1 MAELSKA
8 ISAKPGAASVTA
20 KASQQ
25 FAGAAA
31 GRRLQ
36 HAMAGL
42 QYRLRLMPWPLSA
55 GLGLLAL
62 SVLGLLMLVLPQQYR
77 LNAINS
83 ELATLLLHKPLRTA
97 PAALTPQD
105 TLHKFYLS
113 LPSEAAIP
121 DLVAQLLEAA
131 ASQGIIPEK
140 AEYQLTRNNAA
151 PLSLYQVTL
160 PVQGDYV
167 ALRQFIIQVL
177 NSMPNAALSEIS
189 ISRNESGDGLVS
201 ARLRFTLYLRREH

>member
-8 ISAKPGAASVTA
+8 IPAKPGAAAVPA
-20 KASQQ
+20 V
-25 FAGAAA
+25 AGLQRA

-36 HAMAGL
+36 HGLAGL

-62 SVLGLLMLVLPQQYR
+62 SALGLVLVLLPQHYR
-77 LNAINS
+77 LNAMTS
-83 ELATLLLHKPLRTA
+83 ELTALRLQKPQHPA

-105 TLHKFYLS
+105 ALHNFYQS
-113 LPSEAAIP
+113 LPPESAIP
-121 DLVAQLLEAA
+121 SLVAQLLQAA
-131 ASQGIIPEK
+131 ASQGITPEK
-140 AEYQLTRNNAA
+140 AEYQLTRNSAA

-160 PVQGDYV
+160 PVQADYV

-201 ARLRFTLYLRREH
+201 ARLRFTLYLGRER